1 MRAAPGEPR
10 RGQIPVVQDANCR
23 LNVSRR
29 SGVLRTNGD
38 RCKRNQPELVLSTA
52 TAVGAGLWF
61 YIEPTL
67 I

>member
-38 RCKRNQPELVLSTA
+38 RMIKKLTRAFDAFDNYRSHLALVLH
-52 TAVGAGLWF
+52 
-61 YIEPTL
+61 
-67 I
+67 